1 MVSAAKDTA
10 GLMEAVKAGPQRQCG
25 ASAQPT
31 KNGAACIALTAVIRL
46 KVPQRSASTTQ
57 PGVLVAMG
65 VMDRHPNC
73 TAQSM
78 KAGIRAPGGPVDQA
92 SALRSA
98 SSWQR
103 CSSSCSASSR

>member
-1 MVSAAKDTA
+1 
-10 GLMEAVKAGPQRQCG
+10 
-25 ASAQPT
+25 
-31 KNGAACIALTAVIRL
+31 
-46 KVPQRSASTTQ
+46 
-57 PGVLVAMG
+57 VLVAMA
-65 VMDRHPNC
+65 VMDREHNS
-73 TAQSM
+73 TAQTV